1 MSGWRSQRFRKSRC
15 SAAEQLNA
23 LEVVPLPPFASLPV
37 LTSRRAG
44 QGMGGSGSPV
54 VPGGGARSENET
66 SKSALGDRKP
76 KRRFRR
82 QFPHT
87 ETRPYLQNA
96 AGARGFERSFNVRR
110 WRPDWLAG
118 APGFEPLH
126 IESEFAKT
134 LSPGGRTRTCA
145 SRIKGA
151 PDRRLKPVEAGRS
164 SADLSRCSGNRIKSL
179 RQCRPSPA

>member
-1 MSGWRSQRFRKSRC
+1 MGFVRTVRWAATIPLI
-15 SAAEQLNA
+15 SAGGR
-23 LEVVPLPPFASLPV
+23 V
-37 LTSRRAG
+37 TSRRAG

-110 WRPDWLAG
+110 RTSAFWNRNSPR
-118 APGFEPLH
+118 
-126 IESEFAKT
+126 
-134 LSPGGRTRTCA
+134 LSAWGGRTRNTA
-145 SRIKGA
+145 SRILRDCA
-151 PDRRLKPVEAGRS
+151 CRYRASQIEAADRAGRVH
-164 SADLSRCSGNRIKSL
+164 DLPSPDGTTALKAAGHRFLMQCFES
-179 RQCRPSPA
+179 CRPNRPVSL